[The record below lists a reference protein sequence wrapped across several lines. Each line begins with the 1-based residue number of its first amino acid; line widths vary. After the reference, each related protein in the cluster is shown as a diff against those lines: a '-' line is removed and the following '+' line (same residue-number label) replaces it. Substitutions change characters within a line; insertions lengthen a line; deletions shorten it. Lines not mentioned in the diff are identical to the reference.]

1 MYRFFILILLIL
13 ILSRHAIS
21 QEYQEPDWIPPL
33 PPPVEEFC
41 SEEEQVSEP
50 VIAYR
55 ISPGCGLADI
65 KSVGAYRFGTE
76 EVRRE
81 VMGFTSQEMVRRLVS
96 GNFVF
101 FNEISIEL
109 HKVLEPEAKLICTV
123 DMMGK
128 KVIDAKI
135 QRQKVIDV
143 NRTIPYDEPV
153 DVTDNKLPDLGVF
166 TYSRKVRYQTNTC
179 PNDG

>member
-1 MYRFFILILLIL
+1 MYRFNIFCLVLY
-13 ILSRHAIS
+13 AS
-21 QEYQEPDWIPPL
+21 QAYSQVYQEPEWLPPL
-33 PPPVEEFC
+33 PPPVEEYC
-41 SEEEQVSEP
+41 SEQESISEP

-55 ISPGCGLADI
+55 ISPDCGLADI
-65 KSVGAYRFGTE
+65 KSVGAYRYGTE

-81 VMGFTSQEMVRRLVS
+81 VMGFSSKEMVRRLVS

-109 HKVLEPEAKLICTV
+109 HRALEPEALLICTV

-135 QRQKVIDV
+135 RRQKVIDV
-143 NRTIPYDEPV
+143 YRTIPYDEPIE
-153 DVTDNKLPDLGVF
+153 VTNNQLPDLGVF
-166 TYSRKVRYQTNTC
+166 TYSRKVTYQTNSC
-179 PNDG
+179 PTEG

>member
-1 MYRFFILILLIL
+1 MNRSLILVLL
-13 ILSRHAIS
+13 LTAS
-21 QEYQEPDWIPPL
+21 QVSSQVYQEPDWIPPL
-33 PPPVEEFC
+33 PPPVEEYC
-41 SEEEQVSEP
+41 SEQENISEP
-50 VIAYR
+50 VISYR
-55 ISPGCGLADI
+55 VSPGCGLTDI
-65 KSVGAYRFGTE
+65 RAVGAYQYGTE

-81 VMGFTSQEMVRRLVS
+81 VMGFTSKEMIRRLVS

-109 HKVLEPEAKLICTV
+109 HKALEPEALLICTI

-143 NRTIPYDEPV
+143 NRTITYDEPV
-153 DVTDNKLPDLGVF
+153 EITDNQLPDLGIY
-166 TYSRKVRYQTNTC
+166 TYSRQIRYQTNTC
-179 PNDG
+179 PTEG

>member
-1 MYRFFILILLIL
+1 MIILLFFNTQV
-13 ILSRHAIS
+13 LS
-21 QEYQEPDWIPPL
+21 QVYQEPDWIPPL
-33 PPPVEEFC
+33 PPPVEEYC
-41 SEEEQVSEP
+41 SEMENVSEP
-50 VIAYR
+50 VISYR
-55 ISPGCGLADI
+55 ISPDCGITDI
-65 KSVGAYRFGTE
+65 KSVGAYRYGTE

-81 VMGFTSQEMVRRLVS
+81 VMGFSSKQMVRRLVS

-109 HKVLEPEAKLICTV
+109 HKALEPEALLICTI

-143 NRTIPYDEPV
+143 NRAIPYDEPV
-153 DVTDNKLPDLGVF
+153 VVNDNQLPDLGVF
-166 TYSRKVRYQTNTC
+166 TYSRQIRYQTNTC
-179 PNDG
+179 PSEG